1 MTQIRAADRARIP
14 WSAALVVLLAAA
26 PLSAQELDPR
36 AYVHAPVN
44 STFLVVGFGLSG
56 GGVLTDE
63 TLPLTEVK
71 ATVEAPSL
79 AVGRTFDLFGKTAQA
94 LVAVPYSWAQ
104 VFFNVAGS
112 GTNVART
119 GLADTRL
126 RLSVLL
132 RGAPAA
138 SIAEIAK
145 APRRTIV
152 GASLSVVAP
161 TGQFFPEK
169 LINIGANRWAFK
181 PECGVSHPVREK
193 WLIDAYGAVWLFT
206 ANDSFFPGASLRTQ
220 QPLGSFQAHVS
231 YTLRPQ
237 LWAAF
242 DATFYVGGRTTVQ
255 GLPNDDRVKNTRVGG
270 TLVVP
275 VGRRQSLKLAVA
287 KGAVIRYGADFTTF
301 SVGWQVGWFPRPPAN
316 R

>member
-1 MTQIRAADRARIP
+1 MAGARLRQYAGTFQG
-14 WSAALVVLLAAA
+14 AALCVLLAAT

-44 STFLVVGFGLSG
+44 SSFLIVGFGLSR

-63 TLPLTEVK
+63 TLPLTDVK
-71 ATVEAPSL
+71 ATVETPSL
-79 AVGRTFDLFGKTAQA
+79 AIARTFGLFGKTAQG
-94 LVAVPYSWAQ
+94 LVALPYSWAQ
-104 VFFNVAGS
+104 VSFNVAGS

-152 GASLSVVAP
+152 GASVSVVAP

-169 LINIGANRWAFK
+169 LINIGTNRWAFK
-181 PECGVSHPVREK
+181 PECGVSHPIREK
-193 WLIDAYGAVWLFT
+193 WLIDAYAAVWLFT
-206 ANDSFFPGASLRTQ
+206 ANDSFFPGTSVRRQ
-220 QPLGSFQAHVS
+220 QPLGSFQAHLS

-237 LWAAF
+237 LWMAF
-242 DATFYVGGRTTVQ
+242 DATFYVGGRTIVQ
-255 GLPNDDRVKNTRVGG
+255 GLPNDDRVQNTRVGA

-275 VGRRQSLKLAVA
+275 VGQRQSLKLAVA
-287 KGAVIRYGADFTTF
+287 NGAIIRYGADFTTF
-301 SVGWQVGWFPRPPAN
+301 SIGWQIGWFPPPTGN